1 MLTVHTPREPVEGAV
16 GRSAPSQIQTREE
29 LGTALTALRV
39 AAGLSV
45 RDVVR
50 LVPSLTLGTA
60 SGWFSGQHAPT
71 RASEATLVAA
81 FPRYLP
87 GRLWWVM
94 KVPLIREVLGTN
106 LVVLLRKADP
116 TNPL

>member
-1 MLTVHTPREPVEGAV
+1 MHTPREPVEGTV

-39 AAGLSV
+39 TAGLSV

-60 SGWFSGQHAPT
+60 SGWFSGQHVPT
-71 RASEATLVAA
+71 RASEATLV
-81 FPRYLP
+81 
-87 GRLWWVM
+87 
-94 KVPLIREVLGTN
+94 E
-106 LVVLLRKADP
+106 LLRLLGVGGDAGSDTDPAGTDPAGTDPARADSAAAA
-116 TNPL
+116 T